1 MTHFERFFVRVVLR
15 RGNDVVFALFR
26 VLARLCAM
34 YGASMLT
41 IIHLHADASSP
52 RIAASRTLD
61 ILYVCTV
68 FYLGVMMIVKMLK
81 MRLAGVEVPKRR
93 LHDRYNSARPG
104 TLEVV
109 ETTDQGLH
117 RLVKL
122 ARFTYGESGKYVDT
136 LFDVNL
142 LWYRDGRM
150 VLSGF
155 ERSKVDMQFCDYAQS
170 WLCFVGTEPPPM
182 PEGR

>member
-1 MTHFERFFVRVVLR
+1 
-15 RGNDVVFALFR
+15 
-26 VLARLCAM
+26 
-34 YGASMLT
+34 
-41 IIHLHADASSP
+41 
-52 RIAASRTLD
+52 
-61 ILYVCTV
+61 
-68 FYLGVMMIVKMLK
+68 MIVKMLK

-104 TLEVV
+104 KLEVV

-122 ARFTYGESGKYVDT
+122 ARFTYGESGNYVDT

-150 VLSGF
+150 VLSGLSAVKWICNF
-155 ERSKVDMQFCDYAQS
+155 ATMLNPGCVLSRWSRRQCQKAGSVICRCADYS
-170 WLCFVGTEPPPM
+170 SSFVGFSTINTQALERGAVFAVYATCGFCHPKNPLGSVQP
-182 PEGR
+182 

>member
-1 MTHFERFFVRVVLR
+1 
-15 RGNDVVFALFR
+15 
-26 VLARLCAM
+26 
-34 YGASMLT
+34 
-41 IIHLHADASSP
+41 
-52 RIAASRTLD
+52 
-61 ILYVCTV
+61 
-68 FYLGVMMIVKMLK
+68 MIVKMLK

-122 ARFTYGESGKYVDT
+122 ARFSFTYGESANHVDT

-155 ERSKVDMQFCDYAQS
+155 ERSKKDMQFCDYAQS

>member
-1 MTHFERFFVRVVLR
+1 MLFSRCAASWRASGPGTGIPVV
-15 RGNDVVFALFR
+15 
-26 VLARLCAM
+26 
-34 YGASMLT
+34 S
-41 IIHLHADASSP
+41 IIHLHALASSP
-52 RIAASRTLD
+52 GIAASRTLD
-61 ILYVCTV
+61 ILYVYTV
-68 FYLGVMMIVKMLK
+68 FYSGVKMIVKMLK

-104 TLEVV
+104 KLEVV

-122 ARFTYGESGKYVDT
+122 ARFTYGESGNYVDT

-155 ERSKVDMQFCDYAQS
+155 ERSKKDMQFCDYAQS

>member
-1 MTHFERFFVRVVLR
+1 MGTVLFSRCAASWRVSGPCTGVP
-15 RGNDVVFALFR
+15 VV
-26 VLARLCAM
+26 
-34 YGASMLT
+34 S
-41 IIHLHADASSP
+41 IIHLHALASLP
-52 RIAASRTLD
+52 GIAASRTLD

-68 FYLGVMMIVKMLK
+68 FYLGVTMIVKMLK

-104 TLEVV
+104 KLEVV

>member
-1 MTHFERFFVRVVLR
+1 MP
-15 RGNDVVFALFR
+15 G
-26 VLARLCAM
+26 
-34 YGASMLT
+34 
-41 IIHLHADASSP
+41 
-52 RIAASRTLD
+52 IAASRTLD
-61 ILYVCTV
+61 ILYVYTV
-68 FYLGVMMIVKMLK
+68 FYSGVKMIVKMLK

-122 ARFTYGESGKYVDT
+122 ARFTYGESGNYVDT

>member
-1 MTHFERFFVRVVLR
+1 
-15 RGNDVVFALFR
+15 
-26 VLARLCAM
+26 
-34 YGASMLT
+34 
-41 IIHLHADASSP
+41 
-52 RIAASRTLD
+52 
-61 ILYVCTV
+61 
-68 FYLGVMMIVKMLK
+68 MIVKMLK

-104 TLEVV
+104 KLEVV

-122 ARFTYGESGKYVDT
+122 ARFTYGESGNYVDT

-155 ERSKVDMQFCDYAQS
+155 ERSKKDMQFCDYAQS
-170 WLCFVGTEPPPM
+170 WLCFVGTEPPPV